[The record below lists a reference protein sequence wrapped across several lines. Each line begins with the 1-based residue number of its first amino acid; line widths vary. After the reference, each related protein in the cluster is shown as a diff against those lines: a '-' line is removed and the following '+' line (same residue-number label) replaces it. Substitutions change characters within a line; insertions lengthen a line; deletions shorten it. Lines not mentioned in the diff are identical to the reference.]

1 MNGELM
7 FRLLYSILIFAG
19 PILLQIFLSKSAEK
33 WPGMVLPIISFTVSL
48 MVTMMIP
55 VNVAENRSSSLFYLL
70 YMFVLF
76 NIPTL
81 IFVTIYRTVRKNRD
95 SMREIQKMN
104 IQDLK

>member
-1 MNGELM
+1 MNGELI
-7 FRLLYSILIFAG
+7 FRLLYLILIFAG
-19 PILLQIFLSKSAEK
+19 PIVLQLFLSKSADK
-33 WPGMVLPIISFTVSL
+33 WPGLVLPIIAFTISL

-55 VNVAENRSSSLFYLL
+55 VNVAEDRSSSLFYLL

-81 IFVTIYRTVRKNRD
+81 IFMAIYRTVRKNKN

>member
-81 IFVTIYRTVRKNRD
+81 IFVAIYRTVRKNKN

>member
-81 IFVTIYRTVRKNRD
+81 IFVAIYRTVRKNKE